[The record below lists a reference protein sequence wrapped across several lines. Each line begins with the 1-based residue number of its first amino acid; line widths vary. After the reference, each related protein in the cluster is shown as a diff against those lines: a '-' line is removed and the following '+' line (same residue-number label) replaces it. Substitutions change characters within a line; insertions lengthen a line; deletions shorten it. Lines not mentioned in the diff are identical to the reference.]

1 MKKIASF
8 VLISF
13 LCINIYAQENIIS
26 LITTGTDSNKDKAV
40 NKALRNAVEQA
51 FGSFLVSKSTLIN
64 DQLAS
69 DEILT
74 VSSGNIVSYEIVS
87 TIDNP
92 VIKEVTSTV
101 NSKVSLVKLK
111 SFIESKGIE
120 VDFKGKL
127 FAQNIMLQEFYEQN
141 EIKALKELNALMK
154 KFNDKCFD
162 YTVEAKEPVKNGND
176 WNIELITTVMVN
188 DNFFN
193 LRKSFINTLMS
204 VSLSQEQAMEYK
216 KLGKDIFIVI
226 IDYDNTESV
235 KQKSKKGK
243 SETTTIFL
251 RKEESMLNVLDI
263 VYNYNNQLASFEIDN
278 SVNKITLLNSKWE
291 IIQNN
296 FNPILNN
303 KESRD
308 LMVGGKLTVQET
320 VLPPR
325 SLFEIPFVDPVDYI
339 DYKKNSIYFTKMT
352 LSVLNKNRKQFNG
365 YSTNSLVGA
374 VMLTLTSENLKS
386 QDGVSAQFSIIDTKS
401 LEDIQKIDKYK
412 VYPKSLQH

>member
-1 MKKIASF
+1 MKKIVSF
-8 VLISF
+8 ILISF
-13 LCINIYAQENIIS
+13 LSINIYAQENIIS

-92 VIKEVTSTV
+92 VSKEVTATV

-154 KFNDKCFD
+154 EFNDKCFD

-193 LRKSFINTLMS
+193 LRKNFISTLKS

-243 SETTTIFL
+243 SETTPIFL

-278 SVNKITLLNSKWE
+278 SVNKITLLNSKWK

-325 SLFEIPFVDPVDYI
+325 SLFEIPFVDPVGYI
-339 DYKKNSIYFTKMT
+339 DYKRNSIYFTKTT

-365 YSTNSLVGA
+365 YSTNSLAGA

-412 VYPKSLQH
+412 VYPKSLQR